1 MCNCKLT
8 EIIVGLIILAF
19 AFLETSYSKWVIVIA
34 AAVLLIHALF
44 CRDVICKPKT
54 TAKLRTKKR

>member
-8 EIIVGLIILAF
+8 EIIVGLVVLVF
-19 AFLETSYSKWVIVIA
+19 SFWDTVYSKWIIVIA

-44 CRDVICKPKT
+44 CKDVICKPET
-54 TAKLRTKKR
+54 TAKSKTKKR